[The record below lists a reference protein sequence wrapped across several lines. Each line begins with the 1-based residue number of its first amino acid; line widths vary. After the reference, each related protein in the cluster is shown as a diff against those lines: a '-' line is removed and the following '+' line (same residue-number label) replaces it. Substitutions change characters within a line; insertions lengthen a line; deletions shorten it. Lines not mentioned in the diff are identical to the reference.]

1 MSGTSSP
8 LSAGSTSSSLIR
20 RAALRDPQ
28 AWARL
33 VDLYGPL
40 VFYWCRRH
48 GLVPPDAADV
58 VQDVFT
64 AVSGALERF
73 EHGREGSTFRG
84 WLRVIAQNKIR
95 DHYRR
100 RAGEPLAAGGTD
112 AAARLADIPD
122 ARSDSSSGASE
133 QRALSALYHRALDLV
148 RSEFEQRTWQAFWRT
163 VVEGH
168 DTAEVAA
175 DLGLTTNTVRQY
187 KSRVL
192 RRLREELG
200 E

>member
-1 MSGTSSP
+1 MSGASGSLTS
-8 LSAGSTSSSLIR
+8 GSTSSGLIR
-20 RAALRDPQ
+20 RAKERDPE
-28 AWARL
+28 AWERL

-40 VFYWCRRH
+40 VFYWCRRN
-48 GLVPPDAADV
+48 GLAPPDAADV
-58 VQDVFT
+58 VQDVFA
-64 AVSGALERF
+64 AVCGALERF

-100 RAGEPLAAGGTD
+100 QAGQIAAAGGTD
-112 AAARLADIPD
+112 AAARLAEIP
-122 ARSDSSSGASE
+122 ASPSEASE
-133 QRALSALYHRALDLV
+133 QRALSGLYRRALEPI
-148 RSEFEQRTWQAFWRT
+148 RSEFEQRTWQAFWRA
-163 VVEGH
+163 VVEGQ
-168 DTAEVAA
+168 DTTEIAA
-175 DLGLTTNTVRQY
+175 DLGISANAVRQY

>member
-1 MSGTSSP
+1 MSGASGSLTS
-8 LSAGSTSSSLIR
+8 GSTSSGLIR
-20 RAALRDPQ
+20 RAKQRDPE
-28 AWARL
+28 AWDRL

-40 VFYWCRRH
+40 VFYWSRRG
-48 GLVPPDAADV
+48 GLAPPDAADV

-64 AVSGALERF
+64 AVCGALDGF
-73 EHGREGSTFRG
+73 EHGREGNTFRG

-100 RAGEPLAAGGTD
+100 QAGQVTAAGGTD
-112 AAARLADIPD
+112 AAARLAEVPASPLSAD
-122 ARSDSSSGASE
+122 ASE
-133 QRALSALYHRALDLV
+133 QRALSGLYRRALDLI
-148 RSEFEQRTWQAFWRT
+148 RCEFEQRTWEAFWRA

-168 DTAEVAA
+168 DTADIAA
-175 DLGLTTNTVRQY
+175 DLGISANAVRQY

-200 E
+200 D